1 MDNSNLPR
9 LAYYT
14 LKQAVAELNNYFHR
28 TDIDESYLIQLGAT
42 SSIKLSIVESN
53 RNRFVCNVI
62 ETGDEIER
70 LTLRAIAH
78 AFVSSQSYTLFL
90 NLNNSVIR
98 EISLKGTATQ
108 ESSNDLF
115 IYDPSRIFF
124 DSKQWDWFFSFQC
137 ESRYRMLNEGQKQQ
151 LLNNVINEI
160 NQFSMNSREGFIELD
175 LKSPLFWIGFGHA
188 ESSKVPDSDE
198 DREEWGYPFI
208 QDLKISSQDLF
219 IIRPELERIFNND
232 LRSLPHDSKTEVR
245 KDSKW
250 KRFPE
255 AVFSACKALGYD
267 SLALPSG
274 IGNEGLGV
282 RGEIRRWLGTQPA
295 YADLAAEEATFKRY
309 YQQLK
314 TQKIIKFI

>member
-14 LKQAVAELNNYFHR
+14 LKQAVAELNNHFHR
-28 TDIDESYLIQLGAT
+28 TDLDESYLIQLGAT
-42 SSIKLSIVESN
+42 GSIKLSIVESVH
-53 RNRFVCNVI
+53 NRFICDVV
-62 ETGDEIER
+62 EVGDEVER
-70 LTLRAIAH
+70 LMSRAIAH
-78 AFVSSQSYTLFL
+78 AFVSNESYTLFL
-90 NLNNSVIR
+90 NLQNEVIR
-98 EISLKGTATQ
+98 ELSLKGVTTQ
-108 ESSNDLF
+108 ECSKDFF
-115 IYDPSRIFF
+115 IYDPNQVFFNSRR
-124 DSKQWDWFFSFQC
+124 WDWLIPFQC
-137 ESRYRMLNEGQKQQ
+137 ENRCRILSEDQKTQ
-151 LLNNVINEI
+151 LLNSIINEI
-160 NQFSMNSREGFIELD
+160 NRFSVKTGSFLEFD
-175 LKSPLFWIGFGHA
+175 LPSLLFWIGIGHA
-188 ESSKVPDSDE
+188 GSPRVPNSSE
-198 DREEWGYPFI
+198 DNEEWEYPFI

-232 LRSLPHDSKTEVR
+232 LRSLTHDSRAGVR
-245 KDSKW
+245 TSSKW

-274 IGNEGLGV
+274 VGNEGLGV
-282 RGEIRRWLGTQPA
+282 RGEIRRWLGTQQE